1 MNFSRHRLAGGLVLG
16 IPILWIA
23 VFMLLPYAIIFTYS
37 FWTKQYPTF
46 LPDFQF
52 GNYINLINDPQYAR
66 VLLRT
71 LKISLLVSL
80 SALLLGYPFAYFLA
94 FRCKSARLRTW
105 LYMAVIAPLWVSYLL
120 RAYVWKTILGTEGVL
135 NSFLMNIGVLS
146 EPSDLFL
153 YNQFAMV
160 ITLTYI
166 FVPFM
171 VMPIYTALEK
181 IPPNLLEA
189 SGDLGM
195 RPFPGRVYS
204 DVLPDVWRL
213 CRAVSGRW
221 TGWQP
226 CGQRDRHAI
235 RHRAELAHGLGL
247 GHFRSDHRAERPVLV
262 GPDRA
267 PLQPKG
273 DLTWIPPWFS
283 PIPAQQTRAVPDL
296 SVAMGLTRPS

>member
-195 RPFPGRVYS
+195 RPFPS
-204 DVLPDVWRL
+204 FLKITLPLSMPGVAAGFTLTFCLTFGDFV
-213 CRAVSGRW
+213 A
-221 TGWQP
+221 P
-226 CGQRDRHAI
+226 
-235 RHRAELAHGLGL
+235 
-247 GHFRSDHRAERPVLV
+247 FLV
-262 GPDRA
+262 GGPDGNLVANVIVTQFGTALNWPMGSALAIFVLIIVLSVLSLSDR
-267 PLQPKG
+267 
-273 DLTWIPPWFS
+273 IERRFS
-283 PIPAQQTRAVPDL
+283 PKET
-296 SVAMGLTRPS
+296 